1 MNKPMTAEQ
10 YLVRR
15 LVSLEEENNSIAADN
30 EWRKYR
36 VEALE
41 RVNDVLRK
49 DLEFL
54 ASLITLKDGC
64 GDTKYYQTDM
74 ILEPYNTETF
84 KRIADIKRNIE
95 NYLRSE
101 EE

>member
-1 MNKPMTAEQ
+1 MKKPMTVDQ

-15 LVSLEEENNSIAADN
+15 LVSLEEENNSIIADN
-30 EWRKYR
+30 EWKKQKMAAMEKTNYT
-36 VEALE
+36 
-41 RVNDVLRK
+41 LRK

-84 KRIADIKRNIE
+84 KRIADIKGKIE
-95 NYLRSE
+95 NYLPF
-101 EE
+101 